1 MYFLIN
7 NSDKYTS
14 ERNNASII
22 LGDALL
28 QPFGRSPKVSNE
40 SFISLLPTCHPDVH
54 CWQLTWHSRNYIYF
68 PLEASCPAP
77 PFPTNPDSD
86 PIPRRT
92 FNPIPIPI
100 PIPSPR
106 NENEAKTSQPLRLR
120 RSPPRRAAADNGRRR
135 PAAAGGRG
143 RPARHEAERELR
155 PRPGGGAPHPAP
167 PRRGALGRR
176 RRPRRARRV
185 PAQGRHDQR
194 GVPDHLAR
202 RRRRRRGRGGR
213 GRGWLAT
220 AGGKEGGELARVRP
234 RFIVGKHVFF
244 SLSSFFFPPS
254 NMAVT
259 TVFPLLSFVCACPP
273 KMA

>member
-92 FNPIPIPI
+92 VN

-143 RPARHEAERELR
+143 RPPAMKRSASFDRVPEEARRILHRLAGELW
-155 PRPGGGAPHPAP
+155 AATSTP
-167 PRRGALGRR
+167 PRS
-176 RRPRRARRV
+176 PCPSSRA
-185 PAQGRHDQR
+185 P
-194 GVPDHLAR
+194 
-202 RRRRRRGRGGR
+202 
-213 GRGWLAT
+213 
-220 AGGKEGGELARVRP
+220 
-234 RFIVGKHVFF
+234 
-244 SLSSFFFPPS
+244 
-254 NMAVT
+254 
-259 TVFPLLSFVCACPP
+259 
-273 KMA
+273 